1 MMTRKSKALF
11 ITLCLFSAALCA
23 GPLQPP
29 IGFCILSTVS
39 VHMFVFTENVFVPCM
54 DNSWNYDTLD
64 EQENTFN
71 ISIESFFFF
80 IFYKIWISILSRQLF
95 PNKTSTQTQRHFLL
109 QISS

>member
-1 MMTRKSKALF
+1 MTRKSKALF

-29 IGFCILSTVS
+29 IGFCILSTVR